1 LNIRKF
7 HFGEMFSNSQGKTAC
22 ALVCAFILI
31 ITGCIMGL
39 RGAFSA
45 HADSM
50 FQGLAFAGLGSGL
63 LGIRR
68 WTPDKT
74 ISQNAEPEKI

>member
-1 LNIRKF
+1 MNIRAFKI
-7 HFGEMFSNSQGKTAC
+7 GEMFSNSQGKTAC
-22 ALVCAFILI
+22 ALVCAFMLI
-31 ITGCIMGL
+31 VTGCTMGI

-50 FQGLAFAGLGSGL
+50 FQGLAFAGLGTGL

-68 WTPDKT
+68 WTSDKP
-74 ISQNAEPEKI
+74 ISQNAEPEKT